1 MPSLRDIR
9 RRIRSIKNTAK
20 ITKAMELVAASRLR
34 RAQMRVTAARP
45 YAEAMRQL
53 VAELGSQAPT
63 SGSALHPLLMQREV
77 HKVGVLV
84 VTPDRGLAGSLNTNV
99 IRRAVDVIA
108 EQERADGRTVE
119 VVTVG
124 RKGQDFLARRGRK
137 LLGTFTGM
145 VASVQYNDVIPVARV
160 ITDSFLNGSID
171 RAVLVYPKFIST
183 LSQRPE
189 TLQLL
194 PIAPPERSTQE
205 QRSAPERRLDY
216 IYEPDPQSIL
226 EQLLPRYVEVL
237 IYQAILETAASFFS
251 AQMVAMRS
259 ATDNAN
265 DLVQSLSLTYN
276 KVRQANITREVTE
289 IASAA
294 EAMAASSRR

>member
-9 RRIRSIKNTAK
+9 RRIRSIRNTAK

-45 YAEAMRQL
+45 YAEAMRNL
-53 VAELGSQAPT
+53 VAELGGQAT
-63 SGSALHPLLMQREV
+63 SAGGALHPLLIQREV
-77 HKVGVLV
+77 HTVGVLL

-99 IRRAVDVIA
+99 IRRGTEVIL
-108 EQERADGRTVE
+108 ENERGDGQTVQ

-124 RKGQDFLARRGRK
+124 RKGQDFLARRGRT
-137 LLGTFTGM
+137 LLGTFTGI
-145 VASVQYNDVIPVARV
+145 VAQVRYEDVIPIARV
-160 ITDSFLNGSID
+160 ITDSFISGAID
-171 RAVLVYPKFIST
+171 RALLVYPRFIST

-189 TLQLL
+189 VVQLL
-194 PIAPPERSTQE
+194 PITPPESSAQ
-205 QRSAPERRLDY
+205 QRTRRLDY
-216 IYEPDPQSIL
+216 IFEPDPQSIL

-237 IYQAILETAASFFS
+237 IYQAVLETAASFFS
-251 AQMVAMRS
+251 AQMVAMRN

-265 DLVQSLSLTYN
+265 DLVESLSLTYN

-294 EAMAASSRR
+294 EAMATSNKR

>member
-45 YAEAMRQL
+45 YPDAVRKL
-53 VAELGSQAPT
+53 VAELGAVAPT
-63 SGSALHPLLMQREV
+63 AGSALHPLLVQREV
-77 HKVGVLV
+77 QTVGVLL
-84 VTPDRGLAGSLNTNV
+84 VTPDRGLAGALNTNI
-99 IRRAVDVIA
+99 IRRATEVIV
-108 EQERADGRTVE
+108 EHERGEGGGVE
-119 VVTVG
+119 VLTVG

-137 LLGTFTGM
+137 LMGTFTGII
-145 VASVQYNDVIPVARV
+145 ASVKYDDVIPIARV
-160 ITDSFLNGSID
+160 ITDSFISGSID
-171 RAVLVYPKFIST
+171 RAMLVYPRFIST

-189 TLQLL
+189 VVQLL
-194 PIAPPERSTQE
+194 PIEPAKATGQERT
-205 QRSAPERRLDY
+205 RRLDY
-216 IYEPDPQSIL
+216 IFEPDPQSIL

-237 IYQAILETAASFFS
+237 IYQSILETAASFFS
-251 AQMVAMRS
+251 AQMVAMRN

-265 DLVQSLSLTYN
+265 DLVDSLSLTYN

-294 EAMAASSRR
+294 EAMAATRR

>member
-1 MPSLRDIR
+1 
-9 RRIRSIKNTAK
+9 
-20 ITKAMELVAASRLR
+20 MELVAASRLR

-45 YAEAMRQL
+45 YADAIRKL
-53 VAELGSQAPT
+53 VAELGAQAP
-63 SGSALHPLLMQREV
+63 SAGGALHPLLIQRDV
-77 HKVGVLV
+77 HKVGVLL
-84 VTPDRGLAGSLNTNV
+84 VTPDRGLAGALNTNV
-99 IRRAVDVIA
+99 IRRGTEVIT
-108 EQERADGRTVE
+108 EYERADGQSVE

-145 VASVQYNDVIPVARV
+145 VASVKYDDVIPIARV
-160 ITDSFLNGSID
+160 ITDSFINGSID
-171 RAVLVYPKFIST
+171 RAVLVYPRFIST

-189 TLQLL
+189 VVQLL
-194 PIAPPERSTQE
+194 PITAPQPEGGQE
-205 QRSAPERRLDY
+205 RQRRLDY
-216 IYEPDPQSIL
+216 IFEPDPQSIL

-237 IYQAILETAASFFS
+237 IYQAVLETAASFFS
-251 AQMVAMRS
+251 AQMVAMRN

-265 DLVQSLSLTYN
+265 DLVESLSLTYN

-294 EAMAASSRR
+294 EAMAASSKR

>member
-9 RRIRSIKNTAK
+9 RRIRSIRNTAK

-45 YAEAMRQL
+45 YADAIRKL
-53 VAELGSQAPT
+53 VAELGAQAP
-63 SGSALHPLLMQREV
+63 SAGGALHPLLVQRDV
-77 HKVGVLV
+77 HRVGVLL
-84 VTPDRGLAGSLNTNV
+84 VTPDRGLAGALNTNV
-99 IRRAVDVIA
+99 IRRGTEVIG
-108 EQERADGRTVE
+108 EYERAAGQSVE

-145 VASVQYNDVIPVARV
+145 VASVKYDDVIPIARV
-160 ITDSFLNGSID
+160 ITDSFINGSID
-171 RAVLVYPKFIST
+171 RAVLVYPRFIST

-189 TLQLL
+189 VVQLL
-194 PIAPPERSTQE
+194 PITPPEVPAGQE
-205 QRSAPERRLDY
+205 RPRRLDY
-216 IYEPDPQSIL
+216 IFEPDPQSIL

-237 IYQAILETAASFFS
+237 IYQAVLETAASFFS
-251 AQMVAMRS
+251 AQMVAMRN

-265 DLVQSLSLTYN
+265 DLVESLSLTYN

-294 EAMAASSRR
+294 EAMAASSKR